1 MRPAKQ
7 TMGARIKALRQ
18 AKGWS
23 MAQLA
28 KRSGVHPETVANY
41 ERRPIPLSLANLE
54 AIATALNTTPQDLA
68 GWTDKEKGEEK

>member
-1 MRPAKQ
+1 
-7 TMGARIKALRQ
+7 MGARIKALRQ

-28 KRSGVHPETVANY
+28 ECAGVHRETVANY

-54 AIATALNTTPQDLA
+54 SIAKALDTTPQDLA
-68 GWTDKEKGEEK
+68 GWTEKGEAK